1 LPPPL
6 PKLTSLNLGENQ
18 LTSLGLPP
26 GMTNLQ
32 EIFLQNNRL
41 TNFSLPPNL
50 IALVSLVLAN
60 NQITSLTLPAD
71 MTSLRNLIL
80 NGNPITTLFLS
91 EVEAANLAQT
101 VAALRAQGV
110 TIITS
115 APTVRL
121 VQPRRL
127 TAAMQFGIT
136 GPPGIYTVF
145 GSTNLA
151 TWSPLGFATNTL
163 GTVSFTDRT
172 VNLSPRKFYRV
183 AGPQ

>member
-1 LPPPL
+1 
-6 PKLTSLNLGENQ
+6 NQ
-18 LTSLGLPP
+18 LTNVVLPA

-32 EIFLQNNRL
+32 EIFLQDNRL

-50 IALVSLVLAN
+50 IALVNLQLAN
-60 NQITSLTLPAD
+60 NQITSLALPVD

-80 NGNPITTLFLS
+80 VGNPITTLFLS

-101 VAALRAQGV
+101 VAALRAQGFPIV
-110 TIITS
+110 TS
-115 APTVRL
+115 APTILL

-127 TAAMQFGIT
+127 AAAMQFGIT

-163 GTVSFTDRT
+163 GTVSFTDTT
-172 VNLSPRKFYRV
+172 VNLSPRK
-183 AGPQ
+183 